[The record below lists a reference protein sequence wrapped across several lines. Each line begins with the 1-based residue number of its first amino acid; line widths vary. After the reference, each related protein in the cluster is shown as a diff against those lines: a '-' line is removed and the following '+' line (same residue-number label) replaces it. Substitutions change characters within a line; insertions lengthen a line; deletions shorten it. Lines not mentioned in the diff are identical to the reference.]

1 MKLPIVEKL
10 KLLAHPNAEILGDA
24 DRINRMVK
32 AGSDAARVIE
42 ALAEALEPLGNM
54 DAIISK
60 DDEPTAHAFDSWPD
74 DRVVF
79 DIGKDRKITAGNLRA
94 ARAALALVKGQ
105 ASEDGA

>member
-42 ALAEALEPLGNM
+42 ALAEALEP
-54 DAIISK
+54 
-60 DDEPTAHAFDSWPD
+60 
-74 DRVVF
+74 
-79 DIGKDRKITAGNLRA
+79 
-94 ARAALALVKGQ
+94 
-105 ASEDGA
+105 